1 MIEFYKAFWPLFGS
15 LIVESFNTSIEEGEL
30 SNSQRQAVITLLDK
44 KKDRSLIKNWRPIS
58 LLNNDY
64 KILSKVLSL
73 RLIDILPRLINVN
86 QTGYVKNR
94 FIGENIRLIKD
105 ILEYTKKEDIPGVLI
120 GLDFEKRIRL
130 LRMALYVSG
139 IKEI

>member
-1 MIEFYKAFWPLFGS
+1 MKMKNLLNLSLKLNVITLLKHFLQESVHDGLSIEFYKAFWPLFGS

-64 KILSKVLSL
+64 KILLKYSL
-73 RLIDILPRLINVN
+73 
-86 QTGYVKNR
+86 
-94 FIGENIRLIKD
+94 
-105 ILEYTKKEDIPGVLI
+105 
-120 GLDFEKRIRL
+120 
-130 LRMALYVSG
+130 
-139 IKEI
+139 